1 MKHRYTIMGKQ
12 YGCLL
17 EVELSQCDSN
27 PQVVLDGLKAKSLT
41 IKSEH
46 KRVQI
51 PKYTWL
57 RIVDN
62 GRPEDHVQ
70 P

>member
-1 MKHRYTIMGKQ
+1 VKRYSIFGRQ
-12 YGCLL
+12 Y
-17 EVELSQCDSN
+17 EADHDVELAQCDAN
-27 PQVVLDGLKAKSLT
+27 PQAVLDGLKAKSLT

-62 GRPEDHVQ
+62 G
-70 P
+70 